1 MLVAAGREASEELVL
16 VLVEFPRRLPQ
27 WCRSRRSACRGG
39 AEVPVVPVFVVL
51 RLRGACRGCVRG
63 LRVLVAVVQE
73 ASEELSSCWLVHVVL
88 VTVVLEVN
96 VALVAVVLGVTVVQ
110 VHEVW
115 RFPWCLPRLCKRP
128 RNA

>member
-1 MLVAAGREASEELVL
+1 M
-16 VLVEFPRRLPQ
+16 
-27 WCRSRRSACRGG
+27 
-39 AEVPVVPVFVVL
+39 
-51 RLRGACRGCVRG
+51 
-63 LRVLVAVVQE
+63 LVAVVQE

-88 VTVVLEVN
+88 VTVVLEVK

-128 RNA
+128 RNACDSGAGGSDELAHVLVEVPWCVFP